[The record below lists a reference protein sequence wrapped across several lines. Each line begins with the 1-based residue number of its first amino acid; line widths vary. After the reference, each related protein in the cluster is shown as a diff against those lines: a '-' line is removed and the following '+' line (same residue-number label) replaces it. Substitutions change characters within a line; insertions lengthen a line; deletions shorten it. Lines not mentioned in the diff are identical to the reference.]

1 MKFDKNDT
9 AVVMI
14 DPQNEVL
21 SETGLGW
28 PLLRE
33 SLHENNT
40 RKQKEERVRREN
52 VRLEE
57 RTRIAQELH
66 DTLLQ
71 TFLSASMQ
79 LSVAVDR
86 VPAES
91 PVRPLLDRVHR
102 IMKQGIEEGR
112 HTIEDLRSTD
122 SDPFDLVMALS
133 SIQQELA
140 VKPIVD
146 FRVSVA
152 G

>member
-40 RKQKEERVRREN
+40 RKQKEERVRKEN

-71 TFLSASMQ
+71 SFLSASLQ
-79 LSVAVDR
+79 LSVALNSVPVDSEFKAR
-86 VPAES
+86 
-91 PVRPLLDRVHR
+91 LDRIHQ
-102 IMKQGIEEGR
+102 IMAQGIEEGR
-112 HTIEDLRSTD
+112 NTIKDLRSD
-122 SDPFDLVMALS
+122 SDTLDLVVALS
-133 SIQQELA
+133 RVQEEIG
-140 VKPIVD
+140 VGPDMD
-146 FRVSVA
+146 FRVIVA